1 MKLFRSL
8 FYVLFACSLIF
19 LSGVSAQAS
28 SVPQVVV
35 SIKPLHSLVSA
46 VMGKLGTP
54 ALIVKQAGSE
64 HGYALK
70 PSDAKILSK
79 ADIIFI
85 ANPDMELFLVKPIEN
100 LGVKDRMIALSSA
113 PGVELLPIREGGL
126 FEDHG
131 DEHHHGGDTAHAM
144 DFHFWLDPENA
155 RKVVAYV
162 ADVLAKKDPDHAE
175 IYHNNANAY
184 DKVIVETEQNI
195 KQSVAPVSDENF
207 IVFHDAYQYFE
218 HRFGLHA
225 IGSVALD
232 PERQPGAQR
241 ISAIKNTI
249 LQQKAVCVFA
259 EPQYPNKL
267 VDIVIESTPA
277 KVGMLDPLGQ
287 SLPEGAGLYPELIA
301 NLADNLVNC
310 LTRK

>member
-1 MKLFRSL
+1 MFRSL
-8 FYVLFACSLIF
+8 FYVLFACPLIF
-19 LSGVSAQAS
+19 LSGLSAQAS
-28 SVPQVVV
+28 SVPHVVV
-35 SIKPLHSLVSA
+35 SIKPLHSLVAA

-70 PSDAKILSK
+70 PSDAKILSE

-100 LGVKDRMIALSSA
+100 LGVKDRMIALSAA

-131 DEHHHGGDTAHAM
+131 DDHNHGGDTAHAM

>member
-1 MKLFRSL
+1 MFRSL
-8 FYVLFACSLIF
+8 FYALSACLFAVV
-19 LSGVSAQAS
+19 SGVNAQAS

-35 SIKPLHSLVSA
+35 SIKPLHSLVAA

-54 ALIVKQAGSE
+54 ALIVKQSGSE
-64 HGYALK
+64 HSYALK
-70 PSDAKILSK
+70 PSDAKILSE

-85 ANPDMELFLVKPIEN
+85 ANPDMELFLTKPIEN
-100 LGVKDRMIALSSA
+100 FGLKDRMIALSQA

-126 FEDHG
+126 FEHHG
-131 DEHHHGGDTAHAM
+131 DDHNHGSDTAHAM

-155 RKVVAYV
+155 RKVLAYV
-162 ADVLAKKDPDHAE
+162 ADVLAKKDPDHADV
-175 IYHNNANAY
+175 YHHNANAY
-184 DKVIVETEQNI
+184 DKVIAETKENI

-207 IVFHDAYQYFE
+207 IVFHDAYHYFE

-241 ISAIKNTI
+241 ISAIKATI
-249 LQQKAVCVFA
+249 LKEKVVCVFA

-267 VDIVIESTPA
+267 VDIVIENTPA

>member
-8 FYVLFACSLIF
+8 FYVLFACSLIS
-19 LSGVSAQAS
+19 LSGLSAQAS

-85 ANPDMELFLVKPIEN
+85 ATPDMELFLVKPIEN

-131 DEHHHGGDTAHAM
+131 DEHHHGGDAAHAM

>member
-1 MKLFRSL
+1 MFRSL
-8 FYVLFACSLIF
+8 FYVLFACSLIS
-19 LSGVSAQAS
+19 LSEGSAQAS

-35 SIKPLHSLVSA
+35 SIKPLHSLVAA

-126 FEDHG
+126 FEEDTDGHDHKG
-131 DEHHHGGDTAHAM
+131 KDGHAV

-175 IYHNNANAY
+175 TYHNNANAY
-184 DKVIVETEQNI
+184 DKVIAETEHNI
-195 KQSVAPVSDENF
+195 KQSVAPISDENF

-225 IGSVALD
+225 VGSVALD

-241 ISAIKNTI
+241 LGAIKNTI
-249 LQQKAVCVFA
+249 GKENVACVFA

-267 VDIVIESTPA
+267 VDVVIENTSA

-287 SLPEGAGLYPELIA
+287 SLPEGSGLYPELIA

-310 LTRK
+310 LSRDK